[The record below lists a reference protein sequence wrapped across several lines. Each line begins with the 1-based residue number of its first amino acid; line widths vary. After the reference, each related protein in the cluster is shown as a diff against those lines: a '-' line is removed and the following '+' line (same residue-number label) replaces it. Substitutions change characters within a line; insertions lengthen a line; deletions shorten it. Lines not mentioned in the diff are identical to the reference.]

1 MYDFYE
7 TRLTKSSVRM
17 NMIMCR
23 FHDLNDTNLKIISS
37 LELHSSSLQGYLVTH
52 IDQPDDILWGGFGY
66 SLHEDTRLTSSD
78 QLSSLSG
85 FNRLP
90 MSVQK
95 MNPPLQSNKP
105 YGPVEVL
112 RWIAVTSSRCI
123 SSPCFYNKRSCLN
136 NIRKNLPVEYGLF
149 ESDTMLTVPDNKLF
163 EFDTMMMVP
172 DMLIRWDEKIWN
184 DNE

>member
-1 MYDFYE
+1 M
-7 TRLTKSSVRM
+7 TW
-17 NMIMCR
+17 
-23 FHDLNDTNLKIISS
+23 IIPTWHYLS
-37 LELHSSSLQGYLVTH
+37 LELHFSLLQGYLVTH

-112 RWIAVTSSRCI
+112 RWIAVTYIHCF

-136 NIRKNLPVEYGLF
+136 DNIRKNLPWLNINYLSLTPCWWYQINLKEY
-149 ESDTMLTVPDNKLF
+149 
-163 EFDTMMMVP
+163 DTMMMVP
-172 DMLIRWDEKIWN
+172 DMLMRWNEKRWDYMNKERVYWHDIRVVY
-184 DNE
+184 ELT